1 MSIIVEPLSRYNNT
15 STIENSFCKRVTI
28 TASEGKTFVLEMNW
42 YSELKYNC
50 RNYINE
56 TLRGW
61 G

>member
-42 YSELKYNC
+42 DSELKYNC
-50 RNYINE
+50 RNYKN
-56 TLRGW
+56 
-61 G
+61 